1 MGDVSLGT
9 CPQCGKV
16 CAVSYGGGRFVKP
29 CCNVRLPSAQYSPD
43 PPEDR
48 RQQELIGGLLE
59 IATQHIDAGAYDEAK
74 LTIKHAMEKNWE
86 R

>member
-1 MGDVSLGT
+1 MDT
-9 CPQCGKV
+9 PI
-16 CAVSYGGGRFVKP
+16 
-29 CCNVRLPSAQYSPD
+29 D
-43 PPEDR
+43 PLPEDR

>member
-1 MGDVSLGT
+1 MGDL

-16 CAVSYGGGRFVKP
+16 CKVSYGGGRFSV

-43 PPEDR
+43 PLEDR
-48 RQQELIGGLLE
+48 RFAELIGGLLE